1 MFIFAFTE
9 ARFSSPHYQSIRPLN
24 NDSILLQYMRNN
36 REDLDSS
43 RSIIITQFL
52 DDFSFARCLSNSAP
66 VSEEDVATDVNN
78 IDCEESSMNGDDVI
92 NSNSTV
98 DGEEDEF
105 TFNYEVEDKVTFN
118 YEVEDKVTNYGTS

>member
-1 MFIFAFTE
+1 
-9 ARFSSPHYQSIRPLN
+9 
-24 NDSILLQYMRNN
+24 MRNN

-43 RSIIITQFL
+43 RSIIITRFL

-118 YEVEDKVTNYGTS
+118 YEVEDKVTNFGTS